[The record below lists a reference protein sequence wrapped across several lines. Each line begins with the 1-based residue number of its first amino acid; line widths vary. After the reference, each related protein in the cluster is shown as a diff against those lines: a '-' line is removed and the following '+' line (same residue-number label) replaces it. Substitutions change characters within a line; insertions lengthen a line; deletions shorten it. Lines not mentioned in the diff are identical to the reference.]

1 MMKRDLNL
9 SLTQVNDYL
18 ASYIKYID
26 VKIKN

>member
-1 MMKRDLNL
+1 MMKRDLDL
-9 SLTQVNDYL
+9 SLTKVNDYL